1 MQDIANWFNSLSNTT
16 IGFWTSVII
25 FLITLF
31 LVSRQLIG
39 FSITLLLLLFTLAVG
54 VTISSQEWI
63 RNYYQTKSQAQT
75 GSSAD
80 LEAYQKQVQNSFD
93 SFKTD
98 FDSQMQKVNDQL
110 EKIYEKIQSP
120 SVEKKEKE

>member
-1 MQDIANWFNSLSNTT
+1 MQDIANWFNSLSTTT

-25 FLITLF
+25 FLITLL

-39 FSITLLLLLFTLAVG
+39 FSITLLLLLFTLVVG
-54 VTISSQEWI
+54 VTISSQEWV

-75 GSSAD
+75 GSNVD
-80 LEAYQKQVQNSFD
+80 LEAYQKQMQTSFD

-98 FDSQMQKVNDQL
+98 FDTQMQKVNEQL
-110 EKIYEKIQSP
+110 EKINEKIQP
-120 SVEKKEKE
+120 PKEEKKEQ